1 MYFFLYKALNGYINI
16 DMSRYVLFYSD
27 TARYPLREKDSL
39 NLKKNYARTNTFKFS
54 FFNRIVDMW
63 NSLPFYVRSA
73 SSISSFKRG
82 VINLTERVD
91 YLRTDMVY
99 FSRSILFSYI
109 FFMFHIWSYI
119 FLNSWMVSLSKSAM
133 IIAVVNAI

>member
-1 MYFFLYKALNGYINI
+1 
-16 DMSRYVLFYSD
+16 
-27 TARYPLREKDSL
+27 
-39 NLKKNYARTNTFKFS
+39 
-54 FFNRIVDMW
+54 MW

-133 IIAVVNAI
+133 IIAVMNAI